1 MTHIIHPALRRSL
14 VATGLAAFMALATV
28 APSSAQAAPGVQ
40 GAASLSATSAAM
52 PVTASA
58 SLASLSLI
66 ASGRAS
72 WSTGR
77 VAADRALSQVG
88 SRYRYGSTGTSSFD
102 CSGLTGYAW
111 GRAGVDIPR
120 SSRAQAND
128 ARSIS
133 RSDLRPGDLVFF
145 GKPVSHVEMYVGD
158 GRLVGSSRSKGRV
171 ATTSMDRRSN
181 ISGYGRP

>member
-1 MTHIIHPALRRSL
+1 MTHVVHLALRRTL
-14 VATGLAAFMALATV
+14 VATGLAAFMALGTV
-28 APSSAQAAPGVQ
+28 APSSAQAAPGAPS
-40 GAASLSATSAAM
+40 AAGLAATSSVV

-58 SLASLSLI
+58 SLSSLSLV
-66 ASGRAS
+66 ASGRS
-72 WSTGR
+72 TWSSGR
-77 VAADRALSQVG
+77 EAADRALSRVG
-88 SRYRYGSTGTSSFD
+88 SRYRYGSTGPNAFD

-111 GRAGVDIPR
+111 RGIGVDVPR
-120 SSRAQAND
+120 SSREQARE

-158 GRLVGSSRSKGRV
+158 GRLVGSSISKGRV